1 VPQQHYSGATHFIPI
16 PETPEPRRYKL
27 FTSLHISVLFT
38 IMFGLL
44 STMASFTDFIKFYN
58 QSR

>member
-1 VPQQHYSGATHFIPI
+1 MPSQHHSGSTHFIPI
-16 PETPEPRRYKL
+16 PETPDPKRHKL
-27 FTSLHISVLFT
+27 FTSLHMSVLFS
-38 IMFGLL
+38 IMLGLL